1 MGSIEDRPEIVFF
14 DLETTD
20 IPSRNQPYAIL
31 EYGSILVCPKKLT
44 ELESY
49 QTLVRPLDLS
59 LISADSI
66 RVNGITADHVVS
78 CPTFSEIA
86 DKVYDILDGVYDYD
100 LFHEHYEHCEMDCL
114 TGRVW
119 AGHNIVKFDCVV
131 LKEAY
136 AQINRK
142 PPVPKGIID
151 TLKLLTDTFGGRTDN
166 MKMATL
172 AKYFGLGQQ
181 SHRSLDDVRMNFE
194 VVKLCASVLF
204 LESSQQD
211 TENNWA
217 SFDAGPINSSKQKST
232 LEVTRPNISPFTSTE
247 THTVP
252 PNPVE
257 SVNAQPGPFH
267 TVPMV
272 EESSKAFSNL
282 NEFIDPDSVSLA
294 SITVNVAPFVN
305 GPHRI
310 QILHKDIPMRIRCA
324 GMRIPY
330 GLSTNYVDHAGN
342 PILSLVVNASSLNL
356 CKILD
361 ACDNIAKR
369 FADFDGNSQWRP
381 VLTRNT
387 NSPTIRLR
395 IPTVGQDA
403 TRWITEIYYKNSSSI
418 QCTQHLVSSRSELN
432 SLLLRGSLVD
442 AYFSLD
448 PYNYQKTAG
457 IRLVAN
463 KLIIHTS

>member
-1 MGSIEDRPEIVFF
+1 MGSVEDRPKIVFF

-20 IPSRNQPYAIL
+20 IPSRNRSYAIL

-44 ELESY
+44 ELDSY
-49 QTLVRPLDLS
+49 QTLVKPLDLS

-66 RVNGITADHVVS
+66 RVNGITADDVVS
-78 CPTFSEIA
+78 CPTFSDIA
-86 DKVYDILDGVYDYD
+86 DKVYDILN
-100 LFHEHYEHCEMDCL
+100 
-114 TGRVW
+114 GRVW
-119 AGHNIVKFDCVV
+119 AGHNIVMFDCVV

-151 TLKLLTDTFGGRTDN
+151 TLKLLTETFGRRTDN

-172 AKYFGLGQQ
+172 AKYFGLRQQ

-217 SFDAGPINSSKQKST
+217 SLNAGPTNSSKQKST

-267 TVPMV
+267 RVSMV
-272 EESSKAFSNL
+272 EESSTTTLSNAFSNH

-294 SITVNVAPFVN
+294 SITVTVAPFVN

-324 GMRIPY
+324 GMRIPF
-330 GLSTNYVDHAGN
+330 GLSSNFVDQAGN
-342 PILSLVVNASSLNL
+342 PILSLVVDASSLNL

-369 FADFDGNSQWRP
+369 FHDFDGNSQWRP

-387 NSPTIRLR
+387 GFYNSATIRLH

>member
-44 ELESY
+44 ELHSY

-78 CPTFSEIA
+78 CPTFAEIA
-86 DKVYDILDGVYDYD
+86 DKVYDILN
-100 LFHEHYEHCEMDCL
+100 
-114 TGRVW
+114 GRVW

-151 TLKLLTDTFGGRTDN
+151 TLKLLTETFGRRTDN

-217 SFDAGPINSSKQKST
+217 SLNAGPINSSKQKST

-272 EESSKAFSNL
+272 EESSTTTLSNAFSNH

-330 GLSTNYVDHAGN
+330 GLSANFVDHAGN

-361 ACDNIAKR
+361 ACDNIARR

-387 NSPTIRLR
+387 GFYNSPTIRLH
-395 IPTVGQDA
+395 IPTVGQDR
-403 TRWITEIYYKNSSSI
+403 TRWITDIYYKSSSSI
-418 QCTQHLVSSRSELN
+418 PGTQQLVSSVAELK
-432 SLLLRGSLVD
+432 SLLFPGSLVD

-448 PYNYQKTAG
+448 PYNYQKNAG